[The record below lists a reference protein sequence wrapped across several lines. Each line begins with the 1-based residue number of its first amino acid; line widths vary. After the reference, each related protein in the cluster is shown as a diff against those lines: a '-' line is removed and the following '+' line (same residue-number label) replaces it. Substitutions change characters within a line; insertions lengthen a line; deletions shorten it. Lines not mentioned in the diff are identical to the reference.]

1 MEVTFKD
8 RYLRDI
14 CERKKEA
21 EHVLGM
27 SQASSL
33 RAFLADCASVSY
45 VTELPM
51 WPFCW
56 VESSNNHLFNFDL
69 CEKTTLTCKQ
79 AQKTAPLDHH
89 GKLSW
94 NKVSRI
100 QIIRIG

>member
-1 MEVTFKD
+1 MEVTFKN

-14 CERKKEA
+14 CERKREA
-21 EHVLGM
+21 EHVLGK

-33 RAFLADCASVSY
+33 RAFLSDCESVTY
-45 VTELPM
+45 VTELPL
-51 WPFCW
+51 WPFCR
-56 VESSNNHLFNFDL
+56 VESSSNHLFNFDL

-79 AQKTAPLDHH
+79 ALKATPLDQD
-89 GKLSW
+89 GQLSW